1 MRLGRCWSLLL
12 ALHVQTGGRTTGTS
26 GIGKDMQQFK
36 NKCCEIEREVFFY
49 KKNRFWGMYYAGRF
63 EHAWRQKCSLRGYCP
78 PGIKLVTS
86 KSEESMHL
94 NESHCSTV

>member
-49 KKNRFWGMYYAGRF
+49 KKNRFWGMYKNMLAD
-63 EHAWRQKCSLRGYCP
+63 
-78 PGIKLVTS
+78 
-86 KSEESMHL
+86 L
-94 NESHCSTV
+94 NTHGGKDVPCVGTVHQG